1 LADRTSP
8 VAIARLTDAANFER
22 VARLVV
28 ITHEHDLFAWH
39 DPASGGR
46 IGSPY
51 LLRGVLHSLE
61 KLGHDWV
68 LTRGP
73 QRPPGDVALLHVD
86 ATVVG
91 DEYLSLRSDYAGSIN
106 FDVVDISKRKISR
119 NLLTPADDWAGP
131 VIVKGNLNCG
141 GQMEEKHNRRARSL
155 GLSEPHPGVVEW
167 SDYRILASLGEVE
180 AEVWANPALVVER
193 FVPEPDPDGGF
204 AYRTWVFM
212 GPRERCNR
220 FVTAEPISKGAGILR
235 YEPAEVPESLR
246 EERARLGFDIGS
258 FDFVINDGEAV
269 LLDANRT
276 PGVTP
281 TLSQMIDA
289 GNANLAEGLDVLI
302 RERC

>member
-1 LADRTSP
+1 MAT
-8 VAIARLTDAANFER
+8 
-22 VARLVV
+22 LVV
-28 ITHEHDLFAWH
+28 VTHEHDFFAWR
-39 DPASGGR
+39 DPASGR

-51 LLRGVLHSLE
+51 MLRGVLHVLE

-73 QRPPGDVALLHVD
+73 QRPPGDVVLLHVD

-91 DEYLSLRSDYAGSIN
+91 EEYLSLRSAYAGSIN
-106 FDVVDISKRKISR
+106 FDVVDICKRKISR
-119 NLLTPADDWAGP
+119 QLLNQDDDWAGP

-141 GQMEEKHNRRARSL
+141 GQMEARHNRHALSL
-155 GLSEPHPGVVEW
+155 GLPEPHPGVVEW
-167 SDYRILASLGEVE
+167 SDYRILAGLDEVE
-180 AEVWANPALVVER
+180 DEVWANPQLVVER
-193 FVPEPDPDGGF
+193 FLPEPDADGRF

-220 FVTAEPISKGAGILR
+220 FVTPEPISKGAGILSF
-235 YEPAEVPESLR
+235 EPVEVPDRLR
-246 EERARLGFDIGS
+246 EERTRLGFDFGS
-258 FDFVINDGEAV
+258 FDFVIHEGQAI
-269 LLDANRT
+269 LLDANKT

-289 GNANLAEGLDVLI
+289 GNANLAEGLDQLI

>member
-1 LADRTSP
+1 MAM
-8 VAIARLTDAANFER
+8 
-22 VARLVV
+22 LVV
-28 ITHEHDLFAWH
+28 VTHEHDLFAWR

-61 KLGHDWV
+61 QLGHDWV

-73 QRPPGDVALLHVD
+73 QRPPGDIVLLHVD

-91 DEYLSLRSDYAGSIN
+91 EEYLALRSDYAGSIN
-106 FDVVDISKRKISR
+106 FDVSDISKRKTSR
-119 NLLTPADDWAGP
+119 QLLAKGDDWAGP

-155 GLSEPHPGVVEW
+155 GLPEPHPGVVEW
-167 SDYRILASLGEVE
+167 SNYRVLGGLDEVE
-180 AEVWANPALVVER
+180 DEVWANAALVVER
-193 FVPEPDPDGGF
+193 FLPERVAGGGY

-220 FVTAEPISKGAGILR
+220 FVTADPISKGSGILSF
-235 YEPAEVPESLR
+235 EPVEVPDTLR
-246 EERARLGFDIGS
+246 EERTRLGFDFGS
-258 FDFVINDGEAV
+258 FDFVIHEGEPV
-269 LLDANRT
+269 LLDANKT

-281 TLSQMIDA
+281 TLSEMIDA
-289 GNANLAEGLDVLI
+289 GHANLAEGLDQLI